1 MARAADHRP
10 DQRDV
15 RSFAEIVTVRDRDR
29 GFHVDDPPVEREG
42 DVGKVA
48 RQSVDPLVSVKNP
61 GAGFYDE
68 AWHTE
73 RKGQGS
79 KEFKTWRAF
88 SLEHLGNGA

>member
-1 MARAADHRP
+1 MWSKKESILEISGFLK
-10 DQRDV
+10 
-15 RSFAEIVTVRDRDR
+15 SFLDFR
-29 GFHVDDPPVEREG
+29 
-42 DVGKVA
+42 
-48 RQSVDPLVSVKNP
+48 SVDPLVSVKNP

-68 AWHTE
+68 AWHKE